1 MKLNDI
7 NLNNLKVVI
16 FDFDDTLAI
25 HKDREFSKH
34 RSESEENFINFYL
47 NAYMNPNYFY
57 DEIEP
62 CTRSETLYNLIKKLR
77 NKNIKMYC
85 LSAMKFS
92 FHLKAKQSFINK
104 HYGEDIEV
112 ISTSLQELKLKGVK
126 IIQKIN
132 NCNLDEILFIDDR
145 QDVIELLNQN
155 RVKAVVVNDI
165 EGAL

>member
-77 NKNIKMYC
+77 NKNI
-85 LSAMKFS
+85 
-92 FHLKAKQSFINK
+92 
-104 HYGEDIEV
+104 
-112 ISTSLQELKLKGVK
+112 
-126 IIQKIN
+126 
-132 NCNLDEILFIDDR
+132 
-145 QDVIELLNQN
+145 
-155 RVKAVVVNDI
+155 
-165 EGAL
+165 